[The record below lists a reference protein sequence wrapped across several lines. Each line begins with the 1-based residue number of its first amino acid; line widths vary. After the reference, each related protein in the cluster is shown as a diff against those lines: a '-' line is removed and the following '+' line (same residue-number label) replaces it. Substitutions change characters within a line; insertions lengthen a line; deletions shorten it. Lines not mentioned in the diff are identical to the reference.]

1 MKTKL
6 FVLSL
11 LLSFVVTVAKAWSGV
26 DDDWWQEN
34 YSSDAFQ
41 TIGQT
46 YDSGRDFTT
55 NSYGD
60 YVTEDVATL
69 SGSGYDLDWSDF
81 DKAKNEII
89 EYLNT
94 NRSKLSDS
102 QASTLQS
109 IYDEAVQK
117 ERNTIM
123 LWHCAM
129 YNESTIMNRIARY
142 YGAVQEAWQV
152 NIDAAA
158 QDLYDALD
166 MAKAVAQGNELVQ
179 QVEDLLAAG
188 AEWQFYG
195 KNTTG
200 NHAAWDAI
208 DAAMTQMKD
217 ALADPD
223 VVALNPWGGV
233 YDIFDVQGFA
243 EELANALAMNEKYKK
258 EIDDEMEKLDN
269 LLIQVGFVVEK
280 VDAGEYS
287 LAEPY
292 NSQLRLAQ
300 NKAQAAYNALNID
313 IHGLYD
319 DFGNLITEGRGY
331 DKIEAIT
338 SNDEV
343 YNSIAFAVAQL
354 QAAIAENLAG
364 HDQQNALLAGTWTYG
379 QPLPILNP
387 SEDPLELDWT
397 EYNKALSEL
406 DGNDNSLAPGFYAA
420 INALVQQYQNKKSAV
435 ETEWG
440 TNAFDS
446 DYTPYTLPSQ
456 WSYNQ
461 TVWNNAINDDA
472 AVIRHAA
479 AVAAAIYRLANDYS
493 MNSVADDAV
502 FKGDLKD
509 ALDNAKSAV
518 ESYLNEDEADAN
530 SNLTDKDVS
539 WRVLNIDA
547 VRQAY
552 LAAVK
557 AIEEEQ
563 QDAKTANE
571 LLGAAINSAEDLV
584 AKMGEDTDDQKQA
597 KKDLQDAIDAAKT
610 VQTNV
615 NNGAYNNF
623 ESAQDVAAAVKTLN
637 AALLAAHNLYNTE
650 VEKAPYAWVY
660 DTPEYEG
667 EKGEYT
673 LDWAEYDAILNELNN
688 TSAAYATDAKSAAAG
703 IASSFG
709 GGTGKKGRA
718 IDQWNGVPAFKNVDP
733 STQYAKNWSYN
744 QKTWQAGINDDA
756 EYLANVLSMLKVL
769 DKMEEYRQAAKAL
782 TAQQKL
788 TDYATLIDEAVT
800 AAETVYDDK
809 KALDKVSEA
818 DRQQV
823 MEAASK
829 LLTIVQA
836 NEEEKTDVN
845 TATSLLVANITAA
858 QALIDKKYVEEKDV
872 PTLQAQMATAQAIV
886 DAVKAGDYSAIAN
899 AKTVTDAY
907 MALTDAMGENVAANH
922 SNHKTD
928 HNPTEAWVYA
938 TPLAVGE
945 KLATEATLDWTQ
957 YDVQKDMINT
967 LGSQANDAEFQNLLN
982 GTGGLYEKYALK
994 QQLANKQFSSFVAWD
1009 EADAQHVGSYAFNK
1023 DQWQVGVNA
1032 DVAAM
1037 AEYAMLAQ
1045 SMNSLYDLIED
1056 RAKTLQSSTKILGAY
1071 KTMLDDAITDA
1082 ETVYKAAKV
1091 MMQLPALEGP
1101 GIAEINV
1108 GVRSEFQQLQAVIG
1122 YNAEEMADVNTAAE
1136 TLKNAIAAARS
1147 AEKFLEDLGAPQ
1159 NYIKKIERKLTDTPN
1174 YDKLLANAES
1184 QNYTEAGFEIEYA
1197 KTLAAAATEL
1207 NAFVDKMLTTY
1218 ASGITNITPVDGW
1231 VYAQPLRLG
1240 DNQDPVDPAAGYTLD
1255 WTDYEAAQA
1264 ELQAATFTS
1273 PEIQSI
1279 QTIIDGTLTTRETLA
1294 QTQWTSEPA
1303 WTGTNNKFANQY
1315 QYNQTQWQNGIDE
1328 DAKNIRKT
1336 TKILNVLEQMYLLN
1350 TEVDAFRNSELMP
1363 QAKSLKKALN
1373 DAYDASNALYTALT
1387 SDHTLVTETSV
1398 AQCEA
1403 ALVALKGA
1411 YNEVKIE
1418 EYNDIKTVMP
1428 LLASAIQDAR
1438 AAAKIVEDV
1447 DPKTYYTNITTA
1459 ADEAR
1464 ALYDQAKANDFDGDA
1479 DGNYVINYAKT
1490 LTDAIYKL
1498 NKIVRD
1504 NMAEYTA
1511 GINNIVPTGEDW
1523 AYATPLRLGE
1533 EKDPAARDAS
1543 TGETKY
1549 TLDWTDYDNALAEL
1563 VALGATLKDADF
1575 AAGAYADAVKAF
1587 TDKETLAKDQWVNV
1601 AGWEGTNDKFVNQ
1614 YQYNQTQWNAGIQND
1629 VKQIQRM
1636 TSMVEALN
1644 DLYQVKTVAE
1654 ANYIPAADN
1663 AKVLKSMAKSLQ
1675 KRYDAA
1681 KEAYT
1686 KYQPL
1691 TSVTLYDIQEVQSS
1705 AAHLAEIIATNN
1717 EEVADIYDMRYD
1729 LASTIK
1735 LAQNAQ
1741 SKIKDDAE
1749 MKWYD
1754 ELGTAITEATTVWQ
1768 NARDKKFNEFT
1779 YTRDMTKAGF
1789 TLVKAMIKQTGL
1801 YQDSIR
1807 ALKDSLEK
1815 VIVAARAAALVVNVN
1830 NPTSTDLQSEIGAA
1844 QAMTSAQANTDTNIS
1859 KLNAEIAKLKRTY
1872 CTAFI
1877 LDLDELR
1884 KAIAEAKK
1892 FQDGITPYNSFE
1904 GVEKAQE
1911 DIQAAIE
1918 LAEKRLAKGE
1928 KWNAS
1933 QISPADP
1940 YTPHFE
1946 DAESFNKVNTETLP
1960 QVVDE
1965 LNKAH
1970 IDYNLAAL
1978 KAVADSCQNYLDK
1991 EDVVTLYQEAIK
2003 QVIDHANQV
2012 YAQYQA
2018 DAANPAVFNNY
2029 EIQDKISDAIATAYG
2044 DFGKFVVTNGDAIAE
2059 ATTVRAKLAT
2069 KIADATTLKGELTDA
2084 NSKTNLQTAIT
2095 TAITLKDTN
2104 SANPSELTNG
2114 ITALD
2119 LAMRT
2124 ARWTDDIARL
2134 NNAIKVKE
2142 DEASTLTD
2150 PDAKE
2155 IMQLYITKAEA
2166 LLEKLSTSVYTTVT
2180 TADVSNMIDELVSG
2194 LKQANEYNNGEMLP
2208 DMLAKAA
2215 PYKELI
2221 PTEYQ
2226 YALNA
2231 QENSDK
2237 LSYTAVKAAGDA
2249 LAEATSKAA
2258 AYTAAKE
2265 QLQTAINEAKLS
2277 EEQTDALKNAIT
2289 AAETAVAKEFTQDQT
2304 KLTGICN
2311 DMDAAYH
2318 ALKNELSKDRWSH
2331 EALGGKMIVKP
2342 WKPNDPNPGQA
2353 QYIKLAGKFT
2363 SADANVANNSVDLFI
2378 TDIQGAEG
2386 TRTFSWTPFSV
2397 EGDYAANVV
2406 NLTGVGA
2413 DDYNNF
2419 KKYGWS
2425 YEEHYND
2432 IIIKAGAIYSTGD
2445 GFVNANHTFGPF
2457 TWTNVWNTNDL
2468 DILDKDADG
2477 NYYGRYY
2484 TFKWTETNEGGVYRI
2499 PTLLGIY
2506 DETGDQFKVNN
2517 IRTYISK
2524 PNKDGS
2530 YFINSDLKIDGDKGY
2545 DTEGTVFN
2553 YENGTA
2559 ILNGRWH
2566 RVQFIDKNQFLFHQ
2580 AAQRAADWFNNAED
2594 LRHYDTEALNELR
2607 KAVESDGNQW
2617 EDMTKAIEKAM
2628 EKVENSL
2635 NKVNMIEGDSIYGV
2649 LAADK
2654 ERVYTI
2660 TGAPGDAIDAIIMAQ
2675 TNDGWTK
2682 DDSGFFQISNVD
2694 ATVGADS
2701 TATLTVKFIPGANY
2715 PADYREYRA
2724 VLDVKVGNL
2733 NYQDNGKET
2742 LQQNLYGSNPML
2754 SLKENELL
2762 QAHSLNLHRKDSITF
2777 DLFGRGYAYNYEKS
2791 KLVAKFYSATGL
2803 VLGSSEVK
2811 TTFAKPEFTCY
2822 AEDND
2827 LDKTKFTVSYYP
2839 VDLGADVVKVVISDG
2854 VRELDDITM
2863 TVNAAK
2869 SEITFDP
2876 TTVKDTQDNTI
2887 SVEPM
2892 ADGTMAYFYPADG
2905 ETYTFPIAIANFDGV
2920 NANTKVVN
2928 EDGVISI
2935 TTEKMGADGLVE
2947 EHLRHDIQITIDNR
2961 EYFTV
2966 ETATTEV
2973 SGTSKNQFL
2982 IVVKTD
2988 KLTQG
2993 TKDDGQH
3000 NGLLQIIW
3008 QDQDTIKI
3016 NLNQTLP
3023 WFSAP
3028 TTATEAGP
3036 IVDSVDGNIE
3046 WEFTEDGDK
3055 IWYVDVND
3063 VDNYYNYAV
3072 NFGAYTNTDWF
3083 IVDPSISYQ
3092 LTPKRGT
3099 RKYRLKI
3106 TYNPHEVNTVYTD
3119 VLTLN
3124 IYDTK
3129 RNVIVATT
3137 SINLKG
3143 DAVATI
3149 KGGATGVNNAKAQSA
3164 KDGKY
3169 IKNGKIVIVK
3179 GDQEF
3184 NASGAAVK

>member
-11 LLSFVVTVAKAWSGV
+11 LLSFVVTGSMAWTGY
-26 DDDWWQEN
+26 DDTWWQQNGYTEGN
-34 YSSDAFQ
+34 QSDY
-41 TIGQT
+41 QT
-46 YDSGRDFTT
+46 YNPGRNF
-55 NSYGD
+55 NRGYAA
-60 YVTEDVATL
+60 YVSQNT
-69 SGSGYDLDWSDF
+69 GSHVGTGLDLDWSAF
-81 DKAKNEII
+81 DQAKNEIF
-89 EYLNT
+89 EFFNA
-94 NRSKLSDS
+94 NRSKLSEV
-102 QASTLQS
+102 QAIALEKQYNDAVENEKLTMRLWYSA
-109 IYDEAVQK
+109 IYHETEYDMK
-117 ERNTIM
+117 T
-123 LWHCAM
+123 
-129 YNESTIMNRIARY
+129 ARFY
-142 YGAVQEAWQV
+142 TNLQEAWQV
-152 NIDAAA
+152 NIDDAAYE
-158 QDLYDALD
+158 LESALM
-166 MAKAVAQGNELVQ
+166 MAKAVAKGNELVQ
-179 QVEDLLAAG
+179 QVDDLLAAG
-188 AEWQFYG
+188 EDWYFYG
-195 KNTTG
+195 KNSTG
-200 NHAAWDAI
+200 NTFAWEDIETALN
-208 DAAMTQMKD
+208 DMKD
-217 ALADPD
+217 VLADPD
-223 VVALNPWGGV
+223 VQALSPYGV
-233 YDIFDVQGFA
+233 YDSYDVDYYA
-243 EELANALAMNEKYKK
+243 EELAYYLDMNEKYKK
-258 EIDDEMEKLDN
+258 EIDDEVLKLSN
-269 LLIQVGFVVEK
+269 LLTQAGFVVDK

-292 NSQLRLAQ
+292 NSQLRLAIQ
-300 NKAQAAYNALNID
+300 KADDALND
-313 IHGLYD
+313 ISADML
-319 DFGNLITEGRGY
+319 NRAY

-354 QAAIAENLAG
+354 QAAIAQNLAG

-387 SEDPLELDWT
+387 SETPLELDWT
-397 EYNKALSEL
+397 EYDNALSEL
-406 DGNDNSLAPGFYAA
+406 DGNKNSDAPGFSDA
-420 INALVQQYQNKKSAV
+420 IEALVQQYQDKKSAV

-440 TNAFDS
+440 TDAFAS
-446 DYTPYTLPSQ
+446 DYTTYTLPSQ

-479 AVAAAIYRLANDYS
+479 AVAAAIYKLAHDYS
-493 MNSVADDAV
+493 NNQIADDVV
-502 FKGDLKD
+502 FKGDLKT
-509 ALDNAKSAV
+509 ALDDAKSEV
-518 ESYLNEDEADAN
+518 EYCLNKDEADAN
-530 SNLTDKDVS
+530 YYLTDDDVT

-557 AIEEEQ
+557 AIQEEGT
-563 QDAKTANE
+563 DAQTANSYLE
-571 LLGAAINSAEDLV
+571 TMIAAAQNAADNMTGTSDVE
-584 AKMGEDTDDQKQA
+584 KEA
-597 KKDLQDAIDAAKT
+597 KKDLTDAIST
-610 VQTNV
+610 
-615 NNGAYNNF
+615 
-623 ESAQDVAAAVKTLN
+623 AQDVADKANTPNYNDFESAKDINDAAK
-637 AALLAAHNLYNTE
+637 ALAAAFSAAQNKYNSVSTA
-650 VEKAPYAWVY
+650 VVGTQTDDYWVY
-660 DTPEYEG
+660 DVPVYGAGNQSADKDTKFP
-667 EKGEYT
+667 
-673 LDWAEYDAILNELNN
+673 LDWTEYDALRDQLKNLAL
-688 TSAAYATDAKSAAAG
+688 TYDKDAQTAAND
-703 IASSFG
+703 FG
-709 GGTGKKGRA
+709 
-718 IDQWNGVPAFKNVDP
+718 Q
-733 STQYAKNWSYN
+733 QYAAKEGKAVEQYNNVQAWTGAGDFDKAGNWSFN
-744 QKTWQAGINDDA
+744 QATWQAGIDADVETMKSILVFANALESLAELKKAAWDLNNEDILKQYATQIDDA
-756 EYLANVLSMLKVL
+756 A
-769 DKMEEYRQAAKAL
+769 
-782 TAQQKL
+782 
-788 TDYATLIDEAVT
+788 T
-800 AAETVYDDK
+800 AAGN
-809 KALDKVSEA
+809 ALAKYNPLTSLEEA
-818 DRQQV
+818 DKDAIINATV
-823 MEAASK
+823 ALKDVLAAN
-829 LLTIVQA
+829 A
-836 NEEEKTDVN
+836 EEKEDVDAAIN
-845 TATSLLVANITAA
+845 LLKANIADA
-858 QALIDKKYVEEKDV
+858 QAIIDKKMIADADV
-872 PTLQAQMATAQAIV
+872 PTLQAGINDAQAIV
-886 DAVKAGDYSAIAN
+886 DKWATPDYSALNN
-899 AKTVTDAY
+899 AADVTAAY
-907 MALTDAMGENVAANH
+907 MALTEVINNTAGSDTHQPEVSWDWTYSVPLRLGEEG
-922 SNHKTD
+922 TYD
-928 HNPTEAWVYA
+928 
-938 TPLAVGE
+938 
-945 KLATEATLDWTQ
+945 LDWTAYNTALANLKALQ
-957 YDVQKDMINT
+957 AETNDAAFAAVVNKLQAGYVAKQTRANDDWTSKQAWTSGSGYPNNWSYNVERWNLEIAKDANTINQLVDLVKAGNQVYDLIQDATAVLTSEKILGNYAPILQTTITASQKIYDDNITAGVTVTTNAKGYDEPTSTDDITGIRTAELKDALNVLETVLVANSQEMEDVLSAAELLENAINA
-967 LGSQANDAEFQNLLN
+967 ANDA
-982 GTGGLYEKYALK
+982 K
-994 QQLANKQFSSFVAWD
+994 
-1009 EADAQHVGSYAFNK
+1009 
-1023 DQWQVGVNA
+1023 
-1032 DVAAM
+1032 
-1037 AEYAMLAQ
+1037 
-1045 SMNSLYDLIED
+1045 
-1056 RAKTLQSSTKILGAY
+1056 
-1071 KTMLDDAITDA
+1071 
-1082 ETVYKAAKV
+1082 AKV
-1091 MMQLPALEGP
+1091 E
-1101 GIAEINV
+1101 
-1108 GVRSEFQQLQAVIG
+1108 
-1122 YNAEEMADVNTAAE
+1122 DVNGGEQYITNI
-1136 TLKNAIAAARS
+1136 TNY
-1147 AEKFLEDLGAPQ
+1147 LE
-1159 NYIKKIERKLTDTPN
+1159 DTPN
-1174 YDKLLANAES
+1174 VVKLLANAKAN
-1184 QNYTEAGFEIEYA
+1184 NYTEAGFEIDDA
-1197 KTLAAAATEL
+1197 QTIFNAIKEL
-1207 NAFVDKMLTTY
+1207 NAYVAGQIQAYVAD
-1218 ASGITNITPVDGW
+1218 ITNTNNAGTAVDW
-1231 VYAQPLRLG
+1231 VYAEPLRVG
-1240 DNQDPVDPAAGYTLD
+1240 DNQDPRPATDPYTLE
-1255 WTDYEAAQA
+1255 WTAYEESQAKIAA
-1264 ELQAATFTS
+1264 LTS
-1273 PEIQSI
+1273 DDTDI
-1279 QTIIDGTLTTRETLA
+1279 QTIMSDVATIYADRETTA
-1294 QTQWTSEPA
+1294 KDQWENVSA
-1303 WTGTNNKFANQY
+1303 WTGTNNDKVNQY
-1315 QYNQTQWQNGIDE
+1315 QYNQTTWQAGINQDVENME
-1328 DAKNIRKT
+1328 DA
-1336 TKILNVLEQMYLLN
+1336 LEYLLALDKLYDLY
-1350 TEVDAFRNSELMP
+1350 TEQAAFIQTKEML
-1363 QAKSLKKALN
+1363 QAAYLKKNGLQKALDAAKALIDANKATPDATPASIAALN
-1373 DAYDASNALYTALT
+1373 EAYANIDAAKQAVAE
-1387 SDHTLVTETSV
+1387 ETKSV
-1398 AQCEA
+1398 
-1403 ALVALKGA
+1403 
-1411 YNEVKIE
+1411 
-1418 EYNDIKTVMP
+1418 KTVQP
-1428 LLASAIQDAR
+1428 LLNSAIADAK
-1438 AAAKIVEDV
+1438 AAAEKVENV
-1447 DPKTYYTNITTA
+1447 DPKTYYDNIMA
-1459 ADEAR
+1459 AAVEAEK
-1464 ALYDQAKANDFDGDA
+1464 LLKQAQDDDFDGDA
-1479 DGNYVINYAKT
+1479 DGNYVIKYAKT
-1490 LTDAIYKL
+1490 LTDAIRDL
-1498 NKIVRD
+1498 NKVVRD
-1504 NMAEYTA
+1504 NMSEYIA

-1563 VALGATLKDADF
+1563 VALGASLKDADF

-1629 VKQIQRM
+1629 VKQIQRF
-1636 TSMVEALN
+1636 TAMVNALN
-1644 DLYQVKTVAE
+1644 DLYQAKTKAE
-1654 ANYIPAADN
+1654 AKYIPAADN
-1663 AKVLKSMAKSLQ
+1663 ANVLKSMAKNVQ

-1681 KEAYT
+1681 DAAYT
-1686 KYQPL
+1686 QYSPL
-1691 TSVTLYDIQEVQSS
+1691 TSVTLYDINAVEN
-1705 AAHLAEIIATNN
+1705 AAENLTLIIAKNDEETN
-1717 EEVADIYDMRYD
+1717 DIDTHRAA
-1729 LASTIK
+1729 LNTIIK
-1735 LAQNAQ
+1735 FVVNSQA
-1741 SKIKDDAE
+1741 KIKDDAE

-1754 ELGTAITEATTVWQ
+1754 ALGTAITDAKTVWQ
-1768 NARDKKFNEFT
+1768 NAVDKKYNEFKD
-1779 YTRDMTKAGF
+1779 TRDLTVAGRK
-1789 TLVKAMIKQTGL
+1789 LVEAMIENVGL

-1807 ALKDSLEK
+1807 TLKDSLEK

-1859 KLNAEIAKLKRTY
+1859 KLNAEIAKLKRAY

-1933 QISPADP
+1933 QISPDDP

-1946 DAESFNKVNTETLP
+1946 DAESFNKVNTETVP

-1978 KAVADSCQNYLDK
+1978 KAVADSCQNYLDN

-2044 DFGKFVVTNGDAIAE
+2044 DFGKFVATNGDAIAE
-2059 ATTVRAKLAT
+2059 ATTVRTKLQAKMDDA
-2069 KIADATTLKGELTDA
+2069 ADLKADLTDKK
-2084 NSKTNLQTAIT
+2084 SQDNLQTAID
-2095 TAITLKDTN
+2095 TAKALYDTN

-2134 NNAIKVKE
+2134 NNAINTKE
-2142 DEASTLTD
+2142 EEASTLTD

-2208 DMLAKAA
+2208 DMLAKAS

-2226 YALNA
+2226 NALNA
-2231 QENSDK
+2231 QENSAS
-2237 LSYTAVKAAGDA
+2237 LTYTAVKAAGEA
-2249 LAEATSKAA
+2249 LAEATSKAE

-2265 QLQTAINEAKLS
+2265 QLQTALDEAKLS
-2277 EEQTDALKNAIT
+2277 EEPTTKLQNAIT
-2289 AAETAVAKEFTQDQT
+2289 AGETAVAKAFTQDDV
-2304 KLTGICN
+2304 KLTAICN
-2311 DMDAAYH
+2311 DMDAAYN
-2318 ALKNELSKDRWSH
+2318 ALKAAMNNDRWTH
-2331 EALGGKMIVKP
+2331 QALGGKMVVKP
-2342 WKPNDPNPGQA
+2342 WKSNDPNPGQA

-2397 EGDYAANVV
+2397 EGDYAANIV
-2406 NLTGVGA
+2406 NLSSVGVS
-2413 DDYNNF
+2413 DFNNF

-2484 TFKWTETNEGGVYRI
+2484 TFKWSETNEGGVYRI

-2506 DETGDQFKVNN
+2506 KDDNTDEFKVQD

-2524 PNKDGS
+2524 PNEDGT
-2530 YFINSDLKIDGDKGY
+2530 YFINSDLKLDGDKGY

-2617 EDMTKAIEKAM
+2617 EDMTEAIEKAM

-2635 NKVNMIEGDSIYGV
+2635 NKVNMIKGDSIYGV

-2675 TNDGWTK
+2675 TNGGWTK

-2822 AEDND
+2822 AKDND

-2854 VRELDDITM
+2854 VRDLDDITM

-2961 EYFTV
+2961 DYFTV

-3184 NASGAAVK
+3184 NASGAAEK